1 MGAKSGRKIVRPFL
15 TRRQIE
21 VLKLRMK
28 GLTQEQVAEMLKT
41 SRENVA
47 NLESRAYVNIM
58 RARIT
63 LRILEELNPEKEVV
77 VLAGT
82 PITDVPRIIL
92 DRADMLGIKVAL
104 GAESLYHLV
113 KKKAMKR
120 GDHLTAPL
128 KVKILPSGKIKLARL

>member
-1 MGAKSGRKIVRPFL
+1 LGARSGRRVIRPFL
-15 TRRQIE
+15 TKRQIE

-28 GLTQEQVAEMLKT
+28 GLTQEQVADILKT

-47 NLESRAYVNIM
+47 NLENRAYVNIT

-63 LRILEELNPEKEVV
+63 LKILEELNPEKEVV

-82 PITDVPRIIL
+82 PITDVPRIVL
-92 DRADMLGIKVAL
+92 DRADMLGIKIAF
-104 GAESLYHLV
+104 GAETIYRLV
-113 KKKAMKR
+113 KKKAVKR

-128 KVKILPSGKIKLARL
+128 RVKILPSGKIKISS